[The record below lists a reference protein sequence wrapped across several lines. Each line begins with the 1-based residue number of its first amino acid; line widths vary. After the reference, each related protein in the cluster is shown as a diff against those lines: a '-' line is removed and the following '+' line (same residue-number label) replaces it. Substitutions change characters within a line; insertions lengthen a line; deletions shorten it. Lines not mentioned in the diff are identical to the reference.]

1 MKYNITDKLKFDQDP
16 VMQIGEVEVTVKSD
30 AEVVLELLDIINT
43 NGEIA
48 AAAKAET
55 LLFSA
60 ADRKKLHGIHLKA
73 NDWLEVMSAAMQL
86 AFGSDPDEEDAG
98 EK

>member
-16 VMQIGEVEVTVKSD
+16 IMQIGETEVTVKSD
-30 AEVVLELLDIINT
+30 AEIVLELLDIINT

-48 AAAKAET
+48 AAAKAEG
-55 LLFSA
+55 LLFSE
-60 ADRKKLHGIHLKA
+60 ADRKKLRKLHLKA

-86 AFGSDPDEEDAG
+86 AFGSDPDEEDKG
-98 EK
+98 EE